1 MNTNSIIKIDLPVA
15 GLTCGGCVRKV
26 DRALS
31 SVRGVRAV
39 DVDRAG
45 HRAVVEA
52 EEGTSLEALV
62 EAVRGAGFVP
72 GEPRDITGQNIPS
85 RPAAS
90 QRLLLR
96 LRV

>member
-1 MNTNSIIKIDLPVA
+1 MNMNSIIKIDLPIA
-15 GLTCGGCVRKV
+15 GLTCGGCAGKV

-45 HRAVVEA
+45 HRALVEA
-52 EEGTSLEALV
+52 KEGTSLAALV

-72 GEPRDITGQNIPS
+72 GEPRHITGLSTPS
-85 RPAAS
+85 GPAA
-90 QRLLLR
+90 RKCCCG
-96 LRV
+96 